1 MSHVAVVGAGV
12 IGRAWVAHLVAQG
25 VEVRVSD
32 PSPDAEQLL
41 VRDVERARP
50 ALVALGHDIDGWQD
64 LVTMAASAG
73 EAVEGS
79 RFVQES
85 GPERDEIRAPLYREI
100 DEAAP
105 VATPVASST
114 SGTLPSR
121 LAELAPHHPE
131 RVLVGHPFNPVHLI
145 PLVEVVGCDAT
156 SPEIV
161 QQALAF
167 YRDIGKRPIH
177 VRREVPGHLA
187 NRLQAALW
195 REAYSLV
202 DRGVATVAD
211 IDTAI
216 SQGPGLRWALL
227 GPLVNQHLSGG
238 DGGLRHILEHLGP
251 PTQRW
256 MDDLGAPQLTPELA
270 DALVGGVDD
279 ELAGIDQQAMSAD
292 RDALLIELLVAKAR
306 AENLP

>member
-12 IGRAWVAHLVAQG
+12 VGRAWVIQLVTAG
-25 VEVRVSD
+25 VRTRVYD
-32 PSPDAEQLL
+32 PAPDLLDRVAEDL
-41 VRDVERARP
+41 ERARP
-50 ALVALGHDIDGWQD
+50 ALESLGHSLAGWTD
-64 LVTMAASAG
+64 LVAEAETPG
-73 EAVEGS
+73 EAVDGAY
-79 RFVQES
+79 FVQES
-85 GPERDEIRAPLYREI
+85 GPERDEVRAELYRAM
-100 DEAAP
+100 DQAAAP
-105 VATPVASST
+105 DVPIASST

-121 LAELAPHHPE
+121 LAELTPAHPE
-131 RVLVGHPFNPVHLI
+131 RVLVGHPFNPVHLV
-145 PLVEVVGCDAT
+145 PLVEVVGGPGTAPD
-156 SPEIV
+156 IV
-161 QQALAF
+161 ERALAF

-202 DRGVATVAD
+202 ERGVATVAD
-211 IDTAI
+211 VDAAI
-216 SQGPGLRWALL
+216 AHGPGLRWALL

-256 MDDLGAPQLTPELA
+256 MDDLGAPQLSPELA
-270 DALVGGVDD
+270 DTLVAGVDA
-279 ELAGIDQQAMSAD
+279 ELAHVDQVAMAAD
-292 RDALLIELLVAKAR
+292 RDRLLVELLAAKAR